1 MYVVV
6 TTGTAPYTIFVLFCF
21 TGVTIGFQFL
31 EYSSNENSVVEVCAI
46 ITEGSLQEREVTVR
60 ISTEADTA
68 TCEC

>member
-1 MYVVV
+1 M
-6 TTGTAPYTIFVLFCF
+6 LCCF
-21 TGVTIGFQFL
+21 TGVTIGFEFL

-60 ISTEADTA
+60 ISTDTDTA